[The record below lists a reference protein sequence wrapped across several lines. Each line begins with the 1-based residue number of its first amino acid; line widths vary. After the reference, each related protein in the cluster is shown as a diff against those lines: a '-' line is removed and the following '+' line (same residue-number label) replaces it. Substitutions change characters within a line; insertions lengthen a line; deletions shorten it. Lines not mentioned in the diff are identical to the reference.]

1 MTNKFG
7 RGGVMDNQLVVFT
20 LGEQRYALR
29 LAAVDRVV
37 RVVEISPLPQA
48 PEIVAGVV
56 NVQGR
61 IVPIINVCRR
71 FHLPEREITLTDQLI
86 IAHTARRPVGLVVDA
101 VIDVIESLEQGIVSA
116 QSILPDMEYVE
127 GVVKLQDGLV
137 LIHDLDKFLSLEEET
152 SLTQAME
159 TS

>member
-1 MTNKFG
+1 
-7 RGGVMDNQLVVFT
+7 MDNQLVVFT
-20 LGEQRYALR
+20 LGEQRYALH

-37 RVVEISPLPQA
+37 RVVEINPLPQA

-56 NVQGR
+56 NVQGH

-71 FHLPEREITLTDQLI
+71 FHLPEREIALTDQLI
-86 IAHTARRPVGLVVDA
+86 VAHTARRPVGLIVDA
-101 VIDVIESLEQGIVSA
+101 VIDVIEHPEQGIVSA
-116 QSILPDMEYVE
+116 QSILPDLEYVE
-127 GVVKLQDGLV
+127 GVVKLQNGLV

-159 TS
+159 TT

>member
-1 MTNKFG
+1 
-7 RGGVMDNQLVVFT
+7 MDNQLVVFT

-29 LAAVDRVV
+29 IAAVDRVV
-37 RVVEISPLPQA
+37 RVVEINPLPQA
-48 PEIVAGVV
+48 PEIVVGVV
-56 NVQGR
+56 NMQGQ

-71 FHLPEREITLTDQLI
+71 FHLPEREIALTDQLI

-101 VIDVIESLEQGIVSA
+101 VIDVIESLEQGIASTE
-116 QSILPDMEYVE
+116 SILPDLEYVE
-127 GVVKLQDGLV
+127 GVVKVQDGLV

-159 TS
+159 TTR